1 METPS
6 ERVIRLTPWMEQ
18 RRKEIYLEREFNRLT
33 KLTKERKKF
42 MRELE
47 AIVLPSI
54 QEHHKAS

>member
-1 METPS
+1 METPR
-6 ERVIRLTPWMEQ
+6 ERVLRLAPWMEQ
-18 RRKEIYLEREFNRLT
+18 RRKEIYLEKEFKRLT

-47 AIVLPSI
+47 AIVLPTI